1 MAPVTPVCVRIVCA
15 RCLACGFIVSA
26 MSDTAV
32 ALSVVEHERYA
43 HGWPAMITHG

>member
-1 MAPVTPVCVRIVCA
+1 
-15 RCLACGFIVSA
+15 